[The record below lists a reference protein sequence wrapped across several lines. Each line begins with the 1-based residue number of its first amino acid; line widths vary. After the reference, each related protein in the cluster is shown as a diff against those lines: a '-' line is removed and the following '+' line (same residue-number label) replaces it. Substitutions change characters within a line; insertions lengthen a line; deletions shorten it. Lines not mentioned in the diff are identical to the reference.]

1 MTRVV
6 VDLVSVERSMP
17 IHTEEVTG
25 SIPVSPTACFAWSD
39 GLLMIF
45 IGRPSVC
52 LGSRRGAGSARDS
65 LSALP
70 LDPIPSALTCGKPVG
85 RALGS
90 AENL

>member
-1 MTRVV
+1 
-6 VDLVSVERSMP
+6 
-17 IHTEEVTG
+17 
-25 SIPVSPTACFAWSD
+25 
-39 GLLMIF
+39 MIF